1 MKTLN
6 TCVPAP
12 AALALAL
19 LLALATTGV
28 PGAAEAQPEDVRFR
42 LPQPSKI
49 DLEGRRT
56 LLAAPFLLPGE
67 DGEPSYAQDL
77 ELQKELKRFIRRVL
91 QRESE
96 LELVPTPP
104 LDYPTGDPDA
114 LAHDRDFWQAVGR
127 RTGADLILFGS
138 LDLDMLRR
146 SGYQEQDYVGPDGR
160 LARRQVLVEETGVS
174 ADVVLYV
181 LDGKSGEVLY
191 EESFKTFAPAGD
203 DAERGTHLE
212 AGWMRPKD
220 LFRRLTG
227 LEERLASLF
236 AEHSRETERTLYGG

>member
-6 TCVPAP
+6 ICAPAP
-12 AALALAL
+12 IALALAL
-19 LLALATTGV
+19 FLASAGL
-28 PGAAEAQPEDVRFR
+28 PGAAQAQPEDVRFR
-42 LPQPSKI
+42 VPRPSEI
-49 DLEGRRT
+49 DLQGRRT

-96 LELVPTPP
+96 LELVPAPP
-104 LDYPTGDPDA
+104 LDYPTRDPDA
-114 LAHDRDFWQAVGR
+114 LAHERDFWQAVGR

-160 LARRQVLVEETGVS
+160 LARRQVLVEQTGVA
-174 ADVVLYV
+174 ADIVLYV
-181 LDGKSGEVLY
+181 LDGRSGELLY
-191 EESFKTFAPAGD
+191 KESFKTFAPAGD
-203 DAERGTHLE
+203 DVERGTHLE
-212 AGWMRPKD
+212 AGLMRPKD